1 MFISVKFNE
10 NYIYIDLTLSRFEP
24 LGFLLW
30 GHLKSMI
37 YNQLPKTLD
46 DLKANIGREIQ
57 KISKIILKS
66 TILTFHKRREL
77 IFSDENGHLEINN
90 IL

>member
-1 MFISVKFNE
+1 
-10 NYIYIDLTLSRFEP
+10 
-24 LGFLLW
+24 
-30 GHLKSMI
+30 MI